1 MKITKIAA
9 QIKTQGRYSIFIDD
23 KYAFGL
29 SELGLINSGLK
40 AGMELSETELNEYK
54 GQAEIDKAYNRA
66 LGLLARRPRSCWE
79 MEQYLK
85 KNLRSKSSDSV
96 DTYPETQY
104 VAEVLAKLSDRGFIN
119 DMDFASRWVES
130 RRLLKS
136 TSKRKLSLELKQKRV
151 DDAIIRRVLADD
163 ETDEQKVLKEL
174 IVRKRTQSRYRD
186 QTKLIRYLAGQGFR
200 YGDIKQALNDSD

>member
-130 RRLLKS
+130 RRLLKP